1 MASLNKNLAVVS
13 VKRWQIFLGAAFV
26 VLLAYFVLVH
36 WWFTAPMMDMG
47 EQIDELRTQELQ
59 FRMEASQ
66 RPALEKKLFE
76 VRQQQAATPHFLPE
90 DNKELASAALVQ
102 RLEQVVKAASPN
114 PNACQITARTPTD
127 YALKE
132 DFQRVTVQVRLRCG
146 MTEMTTILHSLEGGS
161 PQLFIDNLELL
172 SRGSYNNVG
181 SAGGAVEV
189 VFDLFGYIQFP
200 PEVEGKGKANG

>member
-1 MASLNKNLAVVS
+1 MASLDGKLAAGG
-13 VKRWQIFLGAAFV
+13 VKRWQIFLGAALVFV
-26 VLLAYFVLVH
+26 LSYFVLVH
-36 WWFTAPMMDMG
+36 WWFTAPMLDMG

-66 RPALEKKLFE
+66 RPALEQRLAV
-76 VRQQQAATPHFLPE
+76 VRQLQAATPHFLPE

-127 YALKE
+127 NALKE

-172 SRGSYNNVG
+172 SRNSYNNAGPV
-181 SAGGAVEV
+181 GGAVEV

-200 PEVEGKGKANG
+200 PETPGKAND

>member
-1 MASLNKNLAVVS
+1 MASPDKNPTTAGI
-13 VKRWQIFLGAAFV
+13 KRWHVFVGATFLV
-26 VLLAYFVLVH
+26 ILAYFVLVH
-36 WWFTAPMMDMG
+36 WWFTAPMLDMG
-47 EQIDELRTQELQ
+47 EQINELRTQELQ

-66 RPALEKKLFE
+66 RTALEKKLSE
-76 VRQQQAATPHFLPE
+76 VKQQQAATPHFLPE

-146 MTEMTTILHSLEGGS
+146 MTEMATILHSLEGGS
-161 PQLFIDNLELL
+161 PQLFVDNLELL
-172 SRGSYNNVG
+172 SRGSYNNAGAV
-181 SAGGAVEV
+181 GGAVEV

-200 PEVEGKGKANG
+200 PEAEGKGKANG

>member
-1 MASLNKNLAVVS
+1 MASLDRKLAAGG
-13 VKRWQIFLGAAFV
+13 VKRWHIFLGAALVFV
-26 VLLAYFVLVH
+26 LSYFVLVH
-36 WWFTAPMMDMG
+36 WWFTAPMLDMG

-66 RPALEKKLFE
+66 RPALEQRLAV
-76 VRQQQAATPHFLPE
+76 VRQLQAATPHFLPE
-90 DNKELASAALVQ
+90 ENKELASAALVQ

-132 DFQRVTVQVRLRCG
+132 EFQRVTVQVRLRCG

-172 SRGSYNNVG
+172 SRNSYNNAGPV
-181 SAGGAVEV
+181 GGAVEV

-200 PEVEGKGKANG
+200 PETAGKANG

>member
-1 MASLNKNLAVVS
+1 MINPDKNLAVAG
-13 VKRWQIFLGAAFV
+13 VKRWHVFLGAAFV
-26 VLLAYFVLVH
+26 VALAYFILVH
-36 WWFTAPMMDMG
+36 WWFTAPMLDMG
-47 EQIDELRTQELQ
+47 SQIDELRTQELQ

-66 RPALEKKLFE
+66 RPALEKKLLE
-76 VRQQQAATPHFLPE
+76 VKQQQAATPHFLPE

-127 YALKE
+127 YSLKE
-132 DFQRVTVQVRLRCG
+132 EFQRVTVQVRLRCG
-146 MTEMTTILHSLEGGS
+146 MTEMATIMHSLEGGS

-181 SAGGAVEV
+181 AAGGAVEV

-200 PEVEGKGKANG
+200 PEPQGKTK